1 MRRVAVWSSC
11 LQLLLTLNVL
21 LVSWCRDSTR
31 RCCAVNIGSSIAE
44 IKEDILN
51 LGSKSSNTG
60 ESDYFGGK

>member
-1 MRRVAVWSSC
+1 MVQYSLSPYPWPADKHQR
-11 LQLLLTLNVL
+11 
-21 LVSWCRDSTR
+21 
-31 RCCAVNIGSSIAE
+31 VNIGSSIAE